1 MHRSCFS
8 KIEKQR
14 LCEDQLDIWDRGKRA
29 NNTRMPIICQMN
41 AMPVRTSLLHAYRYV
56 KIRGK
61 FVYGFA
67 TTGIVS
73 PYDGTVAENKIEEN
87 FWSKPLSYTCIF
99 FSFSF
104 FACYIQTDTS
114 KSEGNSYMA
123 SPWRGL
129 FRIMTAQSRKT
140 KRKFLIQA
148 QKIAG
153 SRKSSESL

>member
-41 AMPVRTSLLHAYRYV
+41 AMPVGTSLLHAYRYV

-99 FSFSF
+99 SPSRFLPATFRQIHQNRREIRIWHRRDGAC
-104 FACYIQTDTS
+104 FALWRHSRGKQ
-114 KSEGNSYMA
+114 KGNSW
-123 SPWRGL
+123 SKP
-129 FRIMTAQSRKT
+129 RKS
-140 KRKFLIQA
+140 QG
-148 QKIAG
+148 QE
-153 SRKSSESL
+153 KSSESL